1 MEFSEN
7 IQQLK
12 PSETI
17 AVNSLAKRL
26 QAEGRDIINLGA
38 GEPDFDTPAWMSEA
52 AIEGIHAG
60 QTHYTAAPGMPEL
73 RKAIADSYESRG
85 RTVEWSQVVVSAGA
99 KQSLFNTCFSLFGP
113 GDEVLIAAPYWTTYP
128 ALVHL
133 ARAEPVTVTGP
144 EEMDF
149 RLRPEDLDRV
159 ATERTRGLILCSPS
173 NPTGTVYSLDELR
186 AVAEWARDRDIWLIS
201 DEIYRLIYYGEDR
214 DSAPSIVD
222 LDEDSLGPHVIVD
235 GVSKCFAMTGWR
247 IGYTVSDAALA
258 GKMAA
263 LQSQTTSNPASPS
276 QLATLAAFTQP
287 ERAAEEVATMLEAF
301 RRRRDLVVGLMSD
314 LLPEVD
320 FVEPRGAFY
329 LFFRVDSFFDDEIAD
344 SSEFCTWLL
353 ENAGVAVVPGSAFG
367 DDRYVRMSFASSDDV
382 LESGIRRVAE
392 AVVARKSG

>member
-1 MEFSEN
+1 MEFSAN
-7 IQQLK
+7 VQQLK

-38 GEPDFDTPAWMSEA
+38 GEPDFDTPAWMSQA

-73 RKAIADSYESRG
+73 RQAIADSYEHRG

-99 KQSLFNTCFSLFGP
+99 KQSLFNACFTLFGP

-133 ARAEPVTVTGP
+133 ARAEPVTVAGS
-144 EEMDF
+144 EELDF
-149 RLRPEDLDRV
+149 RLRPEDLDGV
-159 ATERTRGLILCSPS
+159 ATDRTRGLILCSPS

-186 AVAEWARDRDIWLIS
+186 AVAEWARDRDVWLIS
-201 DEIYRLIYYGEDR
+201 DEIYRLIYHGDDR
-214 DSAPSIVD
+214 DSAPSVVD
-222 LDEDSLGPHVIVD
+222 LDEGSLGPHVIVD

-247 IGYTVSDAALA
+247 IGYTVSDAGLA

-287 ERAAEEVATMLEAF
+287 ERAAGEVATMLEAF
-301 RRRRDLVVGLMSD
+301 RRRRDLVVGLVRD
-314 LLPEVD
+314 LLPEVG
-320 FVEPRGAFY
+320 FVQPRGAFY
-329 LFFRVDSFFDDEIAD
+329 LFFRVDSFFDDEVPD
-344 SSEFCTWLL
+344 SSAFCTWLL
-353 ENAGVAVVPGSAFG
+353 EKAGVAVVPGSAFG

-382 LESGIRRVAE
+382 LESGIRRIAE
-392 AVVARKSG
+392 AVAARKSG